1 MLQTGM
7 SRDQLSLLSGKGLF
21 SSASLANMFG
31 KQRSFDELMRLDF
44 QSMQSIDNL
53 ANLIQ
58 NNMPS
63 AGRVPTAQ
71 MKNVEWGA
79 QWAGAPA
86 PGPST
91 HGGGSK
97 GSIDNLV
104 RVLSGDK
111 NIMSDTNNIT
121 NNANA
126 TNFTNFIHDQAHQG
140 NNLAGGAPSND
151 FTNFIQSLTQQQHNQ
166 QHVNNAN
173 FSNILQNIASGNV
186 GGNSLLLNK
195 NANNVS
201 GANQNLGGSN
211 DFMNMLKQSGSTAGN
226 IPQQQGFN
234 PFMQQLN
241 SQFGGANHLNPMM
254 QFLAQAGELLFF
266 VHAFVYV
273 FVPLHHNIDIF
284 WY

>member
-7 SRDQLSLLSGKGLF
+7 SRDQISLLAGKGLF

-58 NNMPS
+58 NGMPDT
-63 AGRVPTAQ
+63 GRVPTAL
-71 MKNVEWGA
+71 MKNVEWGT

-91 HGGGSK
+91 YGGGSK
-97 GSIDNLV
+97 GSIENLV

-111 NIMSDTNNIT
+111 NMMGDTNNVA

-126 TNFTNFIHDQAHQG
+126 TNFANFIQDTAHPG
-140 NNLAGGAPSND
+140 HNLAGGAPSND

-166 QHVNNAN
+166 QHVHNAN
-173 FSNILQNIASGNV
+173 YSNILQNIASGNV
-186 GGNSLLLNK
+186 GGNSLLLDK
-195 NANNVS
+195 NANIVS

-211 DFMNMLKQSGSTAGN
+211 DLMNILKQSGPTAGN
-226 IPQQQGFN
+226 FPQQQGVN
-234 PFMQQLN
+234 PFMQHLN
-241 SQFGGANHLNPMM
+241 SQFGGTSHVNPMM
-254 QFLAQAGELLFF
+254 EFLAQAGELINLCACFCVNF
-266 VHAFVYV
+266 RHSASY
-273 FVPLHHNIDIF
+273 
-284 WY
+284 